1 MADLTDDIESSE
13 AIDLHIER
21 VIREAEA
28 THRSITFDEFDDFP
42 DESSWADDEGE
53 FIAQLTNKR
62 WH

>member
-1 MADLTDDIESSE
+1 MTDLTDDTESSE
-13 AIDLHIER
+13 TIDLRIER

-28 THRSITFDEFDDFP
+28 THRSITFDELDDFR
-42 DESSWADDEGE
+42 DESSWADFEDE